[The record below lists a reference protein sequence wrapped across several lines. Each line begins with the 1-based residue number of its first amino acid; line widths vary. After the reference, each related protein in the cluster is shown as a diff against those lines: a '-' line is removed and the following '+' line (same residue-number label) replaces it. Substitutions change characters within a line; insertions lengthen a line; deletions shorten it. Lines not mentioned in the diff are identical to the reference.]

1 MTDAAALNRWEFD
14 CRGAACDDRFRKF
27 ELGHKVRF
35 PRFPWIAA
43 VLVATSALP
52 APAAA
57 QTESVL
63 YAFGRLHTGD
73 FPIGRPLLDKTGV
86 IYGTATQGGK
96 YNAGVVYEL
105 SQSGGAWTETILH
118 AFTGGA
124 DGGYPWAGLIRGG
137 DGALYG
143 TADSNGAYENGTAF
157 KLTQSGG
164 TWNLQTIY
172 NFDGNA
178 GGEGVISPLYE
189 HKGALYGTAQYGGS
203 GSFGVAFELSESQ
216 GVWSETVLHSFTGH
230 PDGQDPDTSLHR
242 DAAGAFYGA
251 TSYGGNGGSGGTIY
265 DLTESAGIWTETV
278 LHTFG
283 GKSDGGVPMDM
294 VLASDG
300 TLYGVT
306 NLGGSNGG
314 YPGLGTAFE
323 LKRSHGEWK
332 ETIIWNAGDTDADSL
347 PVGIEMNA
355 TTGALYV
362 TTEGGSLGHCDL
374 GAVVELTQSQGAWNE
389 TLLHDFAVKGDG
401 RCPQSRVVL
410 DNNTGILYGTT
421 YKGPP
426 RKKLDPGAGE
436 DGYGT
441 LYGITP

>member
-1 MTDAAALNRWEFD
+1 MP
-14 CRGAACDDRFRKF
+14 
-27 ELGHKVRF
+27 F
-35 PRFPWIAA
+35 PRFLWIAA
-43 VLVATSALP
+43 VLVTTTALP

-63 YAFGRLHTGD
+63 YAFRHLHTGD

-86 IYGTATQGGK
+86 IYGTATQGDK
-96 YNAGVVYEL
+96 YNGGVIYEL
-105 SQSGGAWTETILH
+105 SSQSDGAWTETILH

-143 TADSNGAYENGTAF
+143 TADIGGAYQYGTAF

-164 TWNLQTIY
+164 TWNLQTLY

-189 HKGALYGTAQYGGS
+189 HKGTLYGTAQYGGS
-203 GSFGVAFELSESQ
+203 GSSGVAFELSESQ

-230 PDGQDPDTSLHR
+230 SDGEEPDTSLHR

-251 TSYGGNGGSGGTIY
+251 TPYGGIGGSGGTIY
-265 DLTESAGIWTETV
+265 ELTESGGIWTETI
-278 LHTFG
+278 LHTFIG
-283 GKSDGGVPMDM
+283 GKSDGEVPMDL
-294 VLASDG
+294 VLAPDG

-306 NLGGSNGG
+306 NTGGSNGG

-323 LKRSHGEWK
+323 LKRSNGNWK
-332 ETIIWNAGDTDADSL
+332 ETIIWNAGDTDADSF
-347 PVGIEMNA
+347 PVGIDINA

-362 TTEGGSLGHCDL
+362 TTAGGFPCNL

-389 TLLHDFAVKGDG
+389 TLLHDFAAKGDG
-401 RCPQSRVVL
+401 FCPQSRAVL

-421 YKGPP
+421 YYGPP
-426 RKKLDPGAGE
+426 PAKRKN
-436 DGYGT
+436 DGHGT
-441 LYGITP
+441 VYEITP